1 MAQMPTIVKVIV
13 SLSVRQRLTLCVV
26 ESEAAS
32 PSPERLEE
40 QARRLLEEARL
51 RSGTSV
57 EKMVKVLGRFQPRGA
72 ETRRSWYDW
81 QERPETVSLLTGLAA
96 IHMLGPEAAVELLFG
111 AAISQESDAEVG
123 STNLHELHHSLT
135 DVIIKMAEMRE
146 RVDGLIVPELE
157 KQGELMAKMLSDMR
171 QAGILSGASS
181 EEVEPQRGRTADGQ

>member
-1 MAQMPTIVKVIV
+1 
-13 SLSVRQRLTLCVV
+13 VRQRLTLCAVK
-26 ESEAAS
+26 SEATP
-32 PSPERLEE
+32 PSAERLEE

-96 IHMLGPEAAVELLFG
+96 IHLLGPEAAVELLFG
-111 AAISQESDAEVG
+111 HAATSQESDAEGV
-123 STNLHELHHSLT
+123 STNLHELRHSLA
-135 DVIIKMAEMRE
+135 DVIVQMTEMRE

-171 QAGILSGASS
+171 QAGILSGAGT
-181 EEVEPQRGRTADGQ
+181 EEVEAQRGRTADGR

>member
-111 AAISQESDAEVG
+111 AAISQELEAEVG

-171 QAGILSGASS
+171 QAGILSEAGS
-181 EEVEPQRGRTADGQ
+181 EEVEPQQGRAADEQ